1 MGLTLYILEC
11 SDASL
16 YTGVTNNLD
25 RRFAEHLEG
34 LNPDAY
40 TYPRRPV
47 RLLFAE
53 TFQDY
58 KQAHEWEK
66 RIKGWS
72 KKKKWALING
82 HWKSLKL
89 FSECQNDSHFK
100 NK

>member
-16 YTGVTNNLD
+16 YTGVTNDLE
-25 RRFAEHLEG
+25 RRFAEHQEG

-40 TYPRRPV
+40 TYSKRPV

-58 KQAHEWEK
+58 NLAHEWEK

-72 KKKKWALING
+72 KKKKWALIKG
-82 HWKSLKL
+82 EWKSLKL
-89 FSECQNDSHFK
+89 FSECQNDSHHK